1 MGKPLPWNKSGKI
14 RVFGK
19 TKIAKCWGFN
29 YLAIFVVVP
38 LGLEPR
44 TP

>member
-1 MGKPLPWNKSGKI
+1 MIGIKRQKFKG
-14 RVFGK
+14 
-19 TKIAKCWGFN
+19 KIAKCWIFN
-29 YLAIFVVVP
+29 YLAIWCVVP